1 MLLAQRLP
9 LYFRLVRL
17 DKPIGTVLLLWP
29 TLSALWIASNGHPD
43 PWLLVI
49 FTLGTFLMRSAG
61 CAINDYADRDFDKF
75 VKRTKER
82 PITSGRIRAWEAVA
96 VAATLALASFLL
108 ILPLNALTKWL
119 SIPALF
125 VAGTYPF
132 TKRFLAIPQA
142 YLGVAFGFGIPMAF
156 AAVQDQVPVLAW
168 VLLLSNVFWSVAYD
182 TEYAMVD
189 RDDDLKIGIKTSA
202 ITFGRFDVLAIML
215 CYAAALGIQAG
226 VGALLG
232 FGWPFWLGMAVA
244 VSRQDANGEPAGGWL
259 PEQAITRE
267 QALAAY
273 TAGAAY
279 AGFADGRFGE
289 IKAGQRADFLLIDRD
304 PLTASPQDLR
314 RTVVLQTWIGGQRV
328 YAADDS
334 NESRANPVAVEPDAG

>member
-29 TLSALWIASNGHPD
+29 TLSALWIASNGHPE
-43 PWLLVI
+43 PWMVAI

-96 VAATLALASFLL
+96 VAATLAIVSFLL

-156 AAVQDQVPVLAW
+156 AAVQNQVPVLAW

-202 ITFGRFDVLAIML
+202 ITFGRFDVIAVMI
-215 CYAAALGIQAG
+215 CYAVALGIQAG
-226 VGALLG
+226 VGVLLG

-244 VSRQDANGEPAGGWL
+244 VSFAIYHYFLIRGRERMPCFAAFRHNNWLGAAVFAGIAGHYL
-259 PEQAITRE
+259 
-267 QALAAY
+267 LAAQ
-273 TAGAAY
+273 G
-279 AGFADGRFGE
+279 
-289 IKAGQRADFLLIDRD
+289 
-304 PLTASPQDLR
+304 
-314 RTVVLQTWIGGQRV
+314 
-328 YAADDS
+328 
-334 NESRANPVAVEPDAG
+334 